1 MLILQSKY
9 AILTNIGNENKQ
21 MWFASFKEVRRMID
35 TKYFIIIIY
44 ILFYALIG
52 MTIIALSSIITLI
65 AILHKS
71 K

>member
-1 MLILQSKY
+1 
-9 AILTNIGNENKQ
+9 
-21 MWFASFKEVRRMID
+21 MID